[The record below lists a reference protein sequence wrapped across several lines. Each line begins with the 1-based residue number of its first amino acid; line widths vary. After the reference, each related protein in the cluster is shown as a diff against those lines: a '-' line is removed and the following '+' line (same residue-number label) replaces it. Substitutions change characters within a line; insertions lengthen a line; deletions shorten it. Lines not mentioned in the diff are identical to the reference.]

1 MIDYKELRIM
11 GYMKKDIR
19 KIYIKY
25 KNIEEVIE
33 FEKYQSKGVL
43 NQIDSL
49 LKEFYKTGN
58 KKILEAI
65 SRCVNVTI
73 NTFYRKSLPS
83 GFGISYS
90 YFR

>member
-33 FEKYQSKGVL
+33 FEKYQSEELLK
-43 NQIDSL
+43 QIDSS
-49 LKEFYKTGN
+49 LKEFYRTGS
-58 KKILEAI
+58 KKILERI
-65 SRCVNVTI
+65 SR
-73 NTFYRKSLPS
+73 
-83 GFGISYS
+83 
-90 YFR
+90 